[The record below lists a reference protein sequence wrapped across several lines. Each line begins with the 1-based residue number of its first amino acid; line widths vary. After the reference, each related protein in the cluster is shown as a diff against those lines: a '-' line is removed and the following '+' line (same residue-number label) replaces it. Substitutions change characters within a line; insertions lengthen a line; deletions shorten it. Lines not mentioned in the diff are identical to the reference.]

1 MLLNGGSNV
10 NIISKSLKTKLKL
23 KKPQPTSFVIHMADQ
38 WKVQLM
44 GLIQNLKI
52 NLAGCIY
59 KILITVL
66 KMEIGIE
73 AYSMLIGIPWLK
85 QTKAHHNW
93 GDNTLTIIL
102 ENKIVTFSTIKYV
115 NIKSSQ

>member
-1 MLLNGGSNV
+1 
-10 NIISKSLKTKLKL
+10 
-23 KKPQPTSFVIHMADQ
+23 MADQ

-59 KILITVL
+59 KILVTVL

-73 AYSMLIGIPWLK
+73 AYSMLIGRPWLK